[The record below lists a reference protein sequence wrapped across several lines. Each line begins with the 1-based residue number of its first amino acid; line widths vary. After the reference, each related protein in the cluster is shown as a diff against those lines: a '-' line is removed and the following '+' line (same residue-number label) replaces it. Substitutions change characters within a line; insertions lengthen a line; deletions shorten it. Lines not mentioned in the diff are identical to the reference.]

1 MGASSALSAEHQTVG
16 FLSGDQF
23 IESAGHT
30 ALRNIR
36 DMIGR
41 SGPASHYNRLDLRAR
56 AAICY
61 TAKLRPSD
69 YANKSLDEMTL
80 DEREAI
86 RRAIIEIK
94 AIANQFS
101 GMDLDRANFMQTP
114 KSASPSEAFT
124 EEEVKRKLV
133 LSAQARTLAARAAAI
148 TKHTSQGE

>member
-1 MGASSALSAEHQTVG
+1 MGVSSAVSTEHQTVG

-23 IESAGHT
+23 IQSAGHA
-30 ALRNIR
+30 ALQNIR
-36 DMIGR
+36 EMIGR

-56 AAICY
+56 SAICY

-69 YANKSLDEMTL
+69 YANKNLDEMTL

-101 GMDLDRANFMQTP
+101 GMDLDRSNFMQTP
-114 KSASPSEAFT
+114 KSASPSEEFT
-124 EEEVKRKLV
+124 AEEVKRKLV
-133 LSAQARTLAARAAAI
+133 LSAQARTLAAKAAAI
-148 TKHTSQGE
+148 TKHASQGE